1 MNTLNEGIGAG
12 ADGGPRPVAAT
23 TASSTTVATSGTSS
37 VLAALPPAVPIR
49 GKVAISFLS
58 RASDPDLIAASGRI
72 LAALAGNPNYTAP
85 RPTLADTSA
94 AQQAFVAA
102 VQAID
107 GRPVTRVARDKA
119 RAVLVQQLRTLALYV
134 QETSKDDR
142 EILLGSGY
150 PLQKSR
156 QVGGKPA
163 TPRNLRLV
171 QGNSG
176 SLHARCLVV
185 ALARSYQWRVA
196 TAQSPTA
203 WNLVLSSTK
212 ANTVL
217 DGLVPGVQYL
227 VQVRAVGAKGTSDW
241 SDTAVLFV
249 N

>member
-1 MNTLNEGIGAG
+1 MNTLHEGIGAV
-12 ADGGPRPVAAT
+12 ADGGSRPVAAA
-23 TASSTTVATSGTSS
+23 TASSTP
-37 VLAALPPAVPIR
+37 AASTGGSPAIP
-49 GKVAISFLS
+49 GKVAITFLG
-58 RASDPDLIAASGRI
+58 RARDTDLVAASGRI
-72 LAALAGNPNYTAP
+72 LAALANNPHYASP
-85 RPTLADTSA
+85 RPTLAEVDTA
-94 AQQAFVAA
+94 LQAFVAT
-102 VQAID
+102 VQALD
-107 GRPVTRVARDKA
+107 RRPVTRVARDKA
-119 RAVLVQQLRTLALYV
+119 RGVLVQALRTLALYV